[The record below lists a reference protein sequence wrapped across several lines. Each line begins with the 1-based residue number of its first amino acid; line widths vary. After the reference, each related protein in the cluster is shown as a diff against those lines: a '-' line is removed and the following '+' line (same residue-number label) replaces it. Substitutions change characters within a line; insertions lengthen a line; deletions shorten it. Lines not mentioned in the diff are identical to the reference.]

1 MESERM
7 KTALL
12 RRDADGAAA
21 LAARCNEHTLR
32 FGLALTETDAL
43 RLLAARER
51 TLCETGRVEFGGG
64 VLEALAFALSDS
76 PYLDNAAYPETLET
90 MQELFNYFKGECAEL
105 LTDEELIAALVL
117 LYNEGVC
124 GSAEAMYDLDRS
136 DVYRAARMGSL
147 DGTVFDRRG

>member
-1 MESERM
+1 M
-7 KTALL
+7 KTAL
-12 RRDADGAAA
+12 
-21 LAARCNEHTLR
+21 
-32 FGLALTETDAL
+32 L

-51 TLCETGRVEFGGG
+51 TLCETGRVEFGG

-90 MQELFNYFKGECAEL
+90 MQELFYYFKGECAEL

-136 DVYRAARMGSL
+136 DVYRAARTGSL

>member
-1 MESERM
+1 M

-64 VLEALAFALSDS
+64 VLETAQ
-76 PYLDNAAYPETLET
+76 PNPNPESLR
-90 MQELFNYFKGECAEL
+90 LP
-105 LTDEELIAALVL
+105 LV
-117 LYNEGVC
+117 
-124 GSAEAMYDLDRS
+124 
-136 DVYRAARMGSL
+136 
-147 DGTVFDRRG
+147 